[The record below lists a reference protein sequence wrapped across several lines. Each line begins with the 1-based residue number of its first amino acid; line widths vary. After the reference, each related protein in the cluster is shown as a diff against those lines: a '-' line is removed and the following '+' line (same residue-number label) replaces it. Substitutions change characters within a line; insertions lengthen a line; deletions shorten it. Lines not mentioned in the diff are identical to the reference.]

1 MNYNCQQ
8 LFRETCKDLDETYLI
23 TNEFQVVSYKVLL
36 EKNLYETYLITNEFD
51 ILIQL
56 WYDIM
61 NWHTKLI

>member
-56 WYDIM
+56 
-61 NWHTKLI
+61 